1 MAFLEKTLDGRQL
14 KMRIISGKLKGRSIM
29 FLKKSTTR
37 PLKDSVKEN
46 IFNILEH
53 SNLIHVNIKD
63 SIVLDLYSGFGSFGL
78 EIISRGANK
87 VTFVEK
93 NNGIMNTIRK
103 SLDKFSIINK
113 ALIINDS
120 VENFLNKDNKNK
132 FDIFFLDPPY
142 SEKFLVNDLNL
153 IKKNNMFKKN
163 HIIIIHRETESRD
176 ELEDLINILIVKN
189 YRRSKIIFGTFG

>member
-1 MAFLEKTLDGRQL
+1 
-14 KMRIISGKLKGRSIM
+14 MRIISGKLKGRSIM